1 MFVRNF
7 ALGEKLVYLERLLK
21 DRINK
26 NVALTIVIIPKPA
39 LDVKTQL
46 VPNSPAMYPNILAEN
61 DPRPKAQR
69 KYNPKMRPLRSL
81 GE

>member
-1 MFVRNF
+1 MFVWDF
-7 ALGEKLVYLERLLK
+7 TLKEKLAHLEWLLK

-26 NVALTIVIIPKPA
+26 NVVLISVISPKPA
-39 LDVKTQL
+39 LDVNTQL
-46 VPNSPAMYPNILAEN
+46 VPNSPAMYPNMLAEN

-69 KYNPKMRPLRSL
+69 KYNPKMRPLWSP